1 MNLTM
6 DETKFTSFSK
16 PELLV
21 LQDALFEYSDNGD
34 AELNDLNSYA
44 DQAYAADRE
53 KQLRVYLEI
62 ADEFLQEVNKELE
75 VFK

>member
-1 MNLTM
+1 M
-6 DETKFTSFSK
+6 KFTSFSK

-21 LQDALFEYSDNGD
+21 LQDALLEYGNDGD

-44 DQAYAADRE
+44 DQTYAADRE
-53 KQLRVYLEI
+53 RQLRVYLEI
-62 ADEFLQEVNKELE
+62 AGKLLQEVNRELE

>member
-1 MNLTM
+1 MNQTM
-6 DETKFTSFSK
+6 DEMKFTSFSK

-21 LQDALFEYSDNGD
+21 LQDALFDYSDNGN

-44 DQAYAADRE
+44 DQTYAADRE

-62 ADEFLQEVNKELE
+62 ADEFLREVNKELE

>member
-1 MNLTM
+1 M
-6 DETKFTSFSK
+6 KFTSFSK

-21 LQDALFEYSDNGD
+21 LQDALLEYGNDGD

-44 DQAYAADRE
+44 DQTYAADRE
-53 KQLRVYLEI
+53 RQLRVYLEI
-62 ADEFLQEVNKELE
+62 ADKLLQEVNEELE